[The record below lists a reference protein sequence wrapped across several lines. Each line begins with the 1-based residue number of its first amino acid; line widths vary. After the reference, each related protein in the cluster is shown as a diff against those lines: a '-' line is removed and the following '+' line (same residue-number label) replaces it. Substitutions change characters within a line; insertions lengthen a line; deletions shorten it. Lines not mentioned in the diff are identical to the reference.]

1 MTRQEIEA
9 FEKIFGQMEGVHDEI
24 SALAKK
30 SPNDGLNKFKLRFV
44 NAAIAA
50 ANAILTNGYLPF
62 DDFKKF
68 DEDDLP
74 TNSDVTFI
82 VGQYIEELERL
93 RADNIHLNR
102 GRWVYKLPEGEPAIH
117 TAPPRKLARNK

>member
-1 MTRQEIEA
+1 MTREEIEA
-9 FEKIFGQMEGVHDEI
+9 FEKLFGQMEGVRDEI

-44 NAAIAA
+44 NATIAS

-82 VGQYIEELERL
+82 VGQYLEELERL
-93 RADNIHLNR
+93 RADNIEPV
-102 GRWVYKLPEGEPAIH
+102 GPRWVYKQAAGQPLIYA
-117 TAPPRKLARNK
+117 APPKKLTRNK

>member
-1 MTRQEIEA
+1 MTREEVEA
-9 FEKIFGQMEGVHDEI
+9 FEKVFGQMEGIHSEI

-44 NAAIAA
+44 NATIAS
-50 ANAILTNGYLPF
+50 ANAILANGYLPF

-93 RADNIHLNR
+93 RADNIKQHA
-102 GRWVYKLPEGEPAIH
+102 GRWVYELPHGEPLIH
-117 TAPPRKLARNK
+117 TAPPKKLARK

>member
-1 MTRQEIEA
+1 MTRAEVEA
-9 FEKIFGQMEGVHDEI
+9 LEKIFGQMEGVHSEI

-44 NAAIAA
+44 NSTIAS
-50 ANAILTNGYLPF
+50 ANAILAGGYVPF
-62 DDFKKF
+62 ADFQKF

-74 TNSDVTFI
+74 TNSDVAFI

-93 RADNIHLNR
+93 RADNIR
-102 GRWVYKLPEGEPAIH
+102 PYQGRWAYRLPESETQVF
-117 TAPPRKLARNK
+117 TAPPKKLRNK

>member
-1 MTRQEIEA
+1 MTREEVEA
-9 FEKIFGQMEGVHDEI
+9 FEKVFGQMEGIHSEI

-44 NAAIAA
+44 NATIAS
-50 ANAILTNGYLPF
+50 ANAILANGYLPF

-82 VGQYIEELERL
+82 VGQYIE
-93 RADNIHLNR
+93 
-102 GRWVYKLPEGEPAIH
+102 LPPVPK
-117 TAPPRKLARNK
+117 TPS